1 MDIFII
7 IGLFIVGLIFGSF
20 YLVVA
25 TRLPVGEKI
34 GTSRSHCEYC
44 KKELKWYELIP
55 LFSYIIQLGK
65 CRKCNKKLSI
75 IYPATELI
83 TGVLFST
90 SFILY
95 KFEYQF
101 FISIILFSL
110 LILIY
115 ISDFKYFIILDSP
128 LVISAIGI
136 FITYLVFFNINEA
149 LIRLVYGL
157 FIFMFLLIIKLIG
170 DKLFKRE
177 SLGGGDI
184 KLGFIVGMSLGIP
197 LGCTSLILS
206 SFLALPYAITTIY
219 YDEGREVP
227 FGPFIISATIII
239 FLFMAK
245 FNNLIDFLLF

>member
-1 MDIFII
+1 MNVFII
-7 IGLFIVGLIFGSF
+7 IGLFIIGLVFGSF

-25 TRLPVGEKI
+25 TRLPIGEKI
-34 GTSRSHCEYC
+34 GTTRSHCEYC
-44 KKELKWYELIP
+44 KKVLKWYELIP

-65 CRKCNKKLSI
+65 CRKCKKRLSI
-75 IYPATELI
+75 VYPATELA
-83 TGVLFST
+83 TGILFSI
-90 SFILY
+90 SYILY
-95 KFEYQF
+95 GFNYQF
-101 FISIILFSL
+101 YISILLFSL

-157 FIFMFLLIIKLIG
+157 FIFVFLLFVKLIG

-197 LGCTSLILS
+197 LGCASLILS
-206 SFLALPYAITTIY
+206 SFLALPYAITTVFY
-219 YDEGREVP
+219 GEGREVP

-239 FLFMAK
+239 FIFMEK